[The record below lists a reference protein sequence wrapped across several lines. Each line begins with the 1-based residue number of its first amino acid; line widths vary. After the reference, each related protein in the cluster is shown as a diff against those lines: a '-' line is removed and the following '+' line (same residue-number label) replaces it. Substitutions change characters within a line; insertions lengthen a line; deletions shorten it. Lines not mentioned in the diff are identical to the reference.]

1 MLYRWICFING
12 VPSGIPFFHTM
23 GNFISYRMKTS
34 GGSHCGGMEDVAYA
48 PRRRRRIPQAGFLFT
63 GKTEIELTAVRKK
76 GIRERMKKGE
86 IREGIVEAVKFPNK
100 GCVRLLPVEEAPEA
114 EEASDAKGEKTE
126 YAMVKN
132 VIPGQKLSVRIT
144 KVRKGKGEGR
154 VLELLSPSPDEVKA
168 PCPHFGS
175 CGGCLYL
182 SLPYE
187 KQLALKEAQVK
198 ELLEA
203 ALAGQEK
210 PWSFEPAKPSPR
222 PYAYR
227 NKMEFSFGDEMKD
240 GPLSLGLHKRGGFYD
255 IVAVTGCRIVDED
268 YRRILQGT
276 LSYFREREISY
287 FHRLSH
293 VGYLRHLLVRKASIT
308 GELLIA
314 LVTTSQIDARKEE
327 ELLEGFADMLE
338 ALELEGKIAGILHI
352 RNDSVADVVKSDE
365 TRILRGQDFFYEE
378 LLGLRFRISVFS
390 FFQTNS
396 YGAQVLY
403 QTARDYIGDLGKK
416 DCVVYDLYSGTGT
429 IAQMMAPAAGKVIG
443 VEIVEEA
450 VEAARKN
457 AKENGLSNCEF
468 IAGDVLKVLDGI
480 SEKPDFIILDPPRD
494 GIHPKALQKII
505 HYGVERMIYIS
516 CKPTSLARDLEVL
529 TANGYRVERACCVD
543 MFPWTA
549 NIETVV
555 LLGRKFE
562 KSREHVYLDYEPS
575 AEIDLPGGATYSE
588 IKQWIQAEY
597 DLKVSSLYVAQVKQK
612 HGIVEREC
620 YNKPKSENAKQPK
633 CPPEKEAAIEAALK
647 HFKMI

>member
-1 MLYRWICFING
+1 
-12 VPSGIPFFHTM
+12 
-23 GNFISYRMKTS
+23 
-34 GGSHCGGMEDVAYA
+34 
-48 PRRRRRIPQAGFLFT
+48 
-63 GKTEIELTAVRKK
+63 
-76 GIRERMKKGE
+76 MKKGE
-86 IREGIVEAVKFPNK
+86 IREGIVEKVKFPNK
-100 GCVRLLPVEEAPEA
+100 GCVRLLPIEEQKE
-114 EEASDAKGEKTE
+114 EKTE
-126 YAMVKN
+126 YAEVKN
-132 VIPGQKLSVRIT
+132 VIPGQRISVRIT
-144 KVRKGKGEGR
+144 KVRRGKGEGR
-154 VLELLSPSPDEVKA
+154 QLALLAPSPEEMKA

-187 KQLALKEAQVK
+187 KQLALKENQVK
-198 ELLEA
+198 ELLEE
-203 ALAGQEK
+203 ALAGQEE
-210 PWSFEPAKPSPR
+210 PWVFEPIKSSPK

-227 NKMEFSFGDEMKD
+227 NKMEFSFGDERKD
-240 GPLSLGLHKRGGFYD
+240 GPLALGLHKRGGFYD
-255 IVAVTGCRIVDED
+255 IVTVTGCRIVDED
-268 YRRILQGT
+268 YHRVLQAC
-276 LSYFREREISY
+276 LSYFQERQIPY
-287 FHRLSH
+287 FHRLTH
-293 VGYLRHLLVRKASIT
+293 AGYLRHLLVRKASLT

-314 LVTTSQIDARKEE
+314 LVTTSQMDPREE
-327 ELLEGFADMLE
+327 GELLEGFAKSLE

-352 RNDSVADVVKSDE
+352 WNDSVADVVKSDE

-403 QTARDYIGDLGKK
+403 QTAREYIGDLGKK

-429 IAQMMAPAAGKVIG
+429 IAQLMAPAAGKVIG

-450 VEAARKN
+450 VEAAREN

-468 IAGDVLKVLDGI
+468 IAGDVLKVLDEI
-480 SEKPDFIILDPPRD
+480 EEKPDFIILDPPRD
-494 GIHPKALQKII
+494 GIHPKALQKIVR
-505 HYGVERMIYIS
+505 YGVERMIYIS

-529 TANGYRVERACCVD
+529 LANGYRVERACCVD
-543 MFPWTA
+543 MFPWTG
-549 NIETVV
+549 NVETVV
-555 LLGRKFE
+555 LLGRE
-562 KSREHVYLDYEPS
+562 LGRSREHVYLDYEPS
-575 AEIDLPGGATYSE
+575 KEIDLPGGATYSE

-597 DLKVSSLYVAQVKQK
+597 GLKVSSLYVAQVKQK

>member
-1 MLYRWICFING
+1 
-12 VPSGIPFFHTM
+12 
-23 GNFISYRMKTS
+23 
-34 GGSHCGGMEDVAYA
+34 
-48 PRRRRRIPQAGFLFT
+48 
-63 GKTEIELTAVRKK
+63 
-76 GIRERMKKGE
+76 MKKGE
-86 IREGIVEAVKFPNK
+86 IREGIVEQVKFPNK
-100 GCVRLLPVEEAPEA
+100 GCVRLLPVVKEPPEESLRTAAEENVIPALGASSEA
-114 EEASDAKGEKTE
+114 EEDKAE
-126 YAMVKN
+126 YATVKN

-154 VLELLSPSPDEVKA
+154 ALKLLAPSPDEVAA

-187 KQLALKEAQVK
+187 KQLALKEVQVR
-198 ELLEA
+198 ELLEE
-203 ALAGQEK
+203 ALSGQEA
-210 PWSFEPAKPSPR
+210 PWSFEPIKPSPR

-227 NKMEFSFGDEMKD
+227 NKMEFSFGDEVKD

-255 IVAVTGCRIVDED
+255 IVAVTGCQIVDED
-268 YRRILQGT
+268 YRRILRET
-276 LSYFREREISY
+276 LSYFQKKEIPY

-293 VGYLRHLLVRKASIT
+293 VGYLRHLLVRKASLT

-314 LVTTSQIDARKEE
+314 LVTTSQMDAQKEE
-327 ELLEGFADMLE
+327 TLLEGFAAMLE
-338 ALELEGKIAGILHI
+338 NLALEGKIAGILHI

-365 TRILRGQDFFYEE
+365 ARILRGKDFFYEE

-450 VEAARKN
+450 VEAAREN

-468 IAGDVLKVLDGI
+468 IAGDVLKVLDEI
-480 SEKPDFIILDPPRD
+480 EEKPDFIILDPPRD

-505 HYGVERMIYIS
+505 RYGVERMIYIS

-529 TANGYRVERACCVD
+529 TASGYQVERACCVD
-543 MFPWTA
+543 MFPWTG
-549 NIETVV
+549 NVETVC
-555 LLGRKFE
+555 LLGKRKPDTTVKIDIDMKDYRRIRDAE
-562 KSREHVYLDYEPS
+562 K
-575 AEIDLPGGATYSE
+575 AE
-588 IKQWIQAEY
+588 
-597 DLKVSSLYVAQVKQK
+597 
-612 HGIVEREC
+612 
-620 YNKPKSENAKQPK
+620 
-633 CPPEKEAAIEAALK
+633 
-647 HFKMI
+647 